1 MDEYKYDIY
10 IYMNYVLGSFVVQR
24 NVGLRASGLEKK
36 APCEISL
43 NNIHDA
49 Q

>member
-1 MDEYKYDIY
+1 
-10 IYMNYVLGSFVVQR
+10 MNCVLDSFVVQR
-24 NVGLRASGLEKK
+24 NVGLRASGIEKK
-36 APCEISL
+36 PPCEISL